1 MYICFTKLL
10 VMETLIITT
19 KNANNAKFIL
29 ELVQKLGESGK
40 ILNVEEKEDFFLGA
54 LMNIE
59 KTNKKVSRET
69 IFKKLKK

>member
-1 MYICFTKLL
+1 
-10 VMETLIITT
+10 METLIINT
-19 KNANNAKFIL
+19 KNASSAKFIL

>member
-1 MYICFTKLL
+1 
-10 VMETLIITT
+10 METLIITT

-54 LMNIE
+54 LMNVE
-59 KTNKKVSRET
+59 KTNKKEPREI

>member
-1 MYICFTKLL
+1 
-10 VMETLIITT
+10 METLIINT
-19 KNANNAKFIL
+19 KNASSAKFIL
-29 ELVQKLGESGK
+29 ELVKKLGESGK

-54 LMNIE
+54 LMSVE

>member
-1 MYICFTKLL
+1 
-10 VMETLIITT
+10 METLIITT

>member
-1 MYICFTKLL
+1 
-10 VMETLIITT
+10 METLIINT
-19 KNANNAKFIL
+19 KNASSAKFIL

-40 ILNVEEKEDFFLGA
+40 ILNVEEKEDFSLGA

-59 KTNKKVSRET
+59 KTNKKVSREA